1 MSQRK
6 QLPRIEIRRQDDR
19 PGAYPSILRTGDPT
33 RKGNQSIYFDDT
45 STILYDPTYYVPSG
59 SSGSQA
65 SSSISWPSTLTV
77 GSKLHTAT
85 DFTSSIVTFG
95 KTVKSSVGGLNDL
108 PIFSEAPGPF
118 KEDGLHEQIEDSSD
132 FFLTGTGVEHVGF
145 GLQSKLKSK
154 IAIRIR
160 LNNVGPQT
168 IPGNRASLY
177 YWRSNLVDGDNGIL
191 QAVASDAEGP
201 ATDNASLTTT
211 YPYMD
216 AKMFGPFGN
225 FLLSGAANVPYYGVK
240 AVSKIKTSL
249 NDAFQWQNNTASVLT
264 DPRYAP
270 IPNNLIR
277 MDRYIN
283 HPFVI
288 EKAVIEFPLR
298 AGAGWFNDRTQ
309 MMPNGPFDNVPDAG
323 GPCVTFALLG
333 TNNIGKRDLIMSAT
347 VIPAGDDISGT
358 MTFTSGGNT
367 YRAMYGFRSF
377 GRPSTTIEPNAD
389 GKFTGS
395 IVVPGTANVRNS
407 IISYGAPPAAGRL
420 WTATEFKES
429 YIGSIDP
436 YGRGSSIDPCGRSIF
451 GKEFTTPQIS
461 EFNIQSNNKK
471 LFGNPGTGN
480 AGDYPEIWS
489 FDSNVPS
496 PYIIYP
502 KDSLMLTL
510 SKHRPLIS
518 VNALY
523 TSLGAPTGS
532 HDFVVLPGKI
542 NITLFGSLL
551 REGVENNDGHNP
563 NGTTAAVHEVIGGDP
578 IYDEYDVFYR
588 DELRDT
594 YITDYVSGSI
604 FANGPNGRARWR
616 SSLDSNAAARLTFAD
631 RVSDR
636 RRFIYHLVSFRRYSE
651 ANSVTERF
659 YDSLVPPL
667 DEILRRGRYF
677 TRLYAWL
684 LFGTGPRNV
693 ITVNLDSNQYSSI
706 YLNHSSNDWSRSFPF
721 EPRYSTVLRAT
732 TQKFFARFLLN
743 FFSFY
748 SYYGR
753 YFDMNDNM
761 VIKVGVGNN
770 VHNIGIDQIDPGAQ
784 RVGLRNEVALKLL
797 YGIGQ
802 FNNCYRAGS
811 KTFGA
816 TDRPLMI
823 ENVFTNSYAGAEIRG
838 WKYGLINGLPQYSK
852 ALYRRDRYG
861 QYRDMLEQRQDT
873 KFFQTVDEAE
883 RIGRRLLATKKN
895 LSYASTAVVNVKFL
909 NSSGSRMRPEET
921 YSSNLSFEATSSLPF
936 FDGQV
941 RNREEPLSFTNI
953 QQFQYM
959 G

>member
-6 QLPRIEIRRQDDR
+6 TLPRVEIRRQDDR
-19 PGAYPSILRTGDPT
+19 PGSYPSILRTGDPT
-33 RKGNQSIYFDDT
+33 RKGNQPIYFDDLT
-45 STILYDPTYYVPSG
+45 TVVYDPTYLIPSG
-59 SSGSQA
+59 SSGSQPTG
-65 SSSISWPSTLTV
+65 SISWPSTIGV
-77 GSKLHTAT
+77 GTALHQSTN
-85 DFTSSIVTFG
+85 FTSSIVTLG
-95 KTVKSSVGGLNDL
+95 RTVKSSVGSINNL

-118 KEDGLHEQIEDSSD
+118 REHGLHEQIDTMAD
-132 FFLTGTGVEHVGF
+132 FYMTGTNIEHVGF
-145 GLQSKLKSK
+145 GLQSRLKSK
-154 IAIRIR
+154 VAVRIR
-160 LNNVGPQT
+160 LRNVGPQT

-177 YWRSNLVDGDNGIL
+177 YWNALLPDSDNGIL
-191 QAVASDAEGP
+191 SVVANTAEGP
-201 ATDNASLTTT
+201 ATDNVSVTTT
-211 YPYMD
+211 YPNMD

-225 FLLSGAANVPYYGVK
+225 FLLSGSAVVPFYGVK
-240 AVSKIKTSL
+240 PVSKIKSSL
-249 NDAFQWQNNTASVLT
+249 SDALQWQNNTASVLT

-270 IPNNLIR
+270 SQNNLIR
-277 MDRYIN
+277 MDRYIS
-283 HPFVI
+283 HPFII

-298 AGAGWFNDRTQ
+298 AGTGWFNDRTQ

-323 GPCVTFALLG
+323 GPCVTFALIG
-333 TNNIGKRDLIMSAT
+333 TNNSGKRDLIMSAT
-347 VIPAGDDISGT
+347 VIPAGDDMSGT
-358 MTFTSGGNT
+358 MNFVSGANT

-377 GRPSTTIEPNAD
+377 GRASVAIQPDLN
-389 GKFTGS
+389 GKFTGT
-395 IVVPGTANVRNS
+395 IIVPGTANVRNS
-407 IISYGAPPAAGRL
+407 LISYGAPPQAGRQ
-420 WTATEFKES
+420 WGATEFKES

-436 YGRGSSIDPCGRSIF
+436 YGRGSTTDPCGRSIF
-451 GKEFTTPQIS
+451 GKEYTTPQIS
-461 EFNIQSNNKK
+461 TFNIQSNNKK
-471 LFGNPGTGN
+471 LFGSPPTNVS
-480 AGDYPEIWS
+480 DYPEVWS

-496 PYIIYP
+496 PYVIYP

-510 SKHRPLIS
+510 SKHRPVIS
-518 VNALY
+518 VNGAY

-532 HDFVVLPGKI
+532 HDFVVLEGNI

-551 REGVENNDGHNP
+551 REGIESNDSHNP
-563 NGTTAAVHEVIGGDP
+563 NGTSAAVHEIIGGDP
-578 IYDEYDVFYR
+578 IYDEYDVFYK
-588 DELRDT
+588 DELRNT

-604 FANGPNGRARWR
+604 FANNDAGRARWR
-616 SSLDSNAAARLTFAD
+616 SSLDSNATTRLTFAD

-636 RRFIYHLVSFRRYSE
+636 RKFIYHLVSFRRYAE
-651 ANSVTERF
+651 ANSTTERF

-706 YLNHSSNDWSRSFPF
+706 YLDHSSNDWSRAFPF
-721 EPRYSTVLRAT
+721 EPRYARVTRAT

-753 YFDMNDNM
+753 YFNMNDNM
-761 VIKVGVGNN
+761 VIKVGVGSNI
-770 VHNIGIDQIDPGAQ
+770 HNIGIDQIDPGAQ
-784 RVGLRNEVALKLL
+784 RIGLKNEVALKLL

-802 FNNCYRAGS
+802 FNNCYRAGA

-838 WKYGLINGLPQYSK
+838 WKYGLVNGLPQYTK

-873 KFFQTVDEAE
+873 KYFLTVDEAE
-883 RIGRRLLATKKN
+883 RTPLRSLFNRKN
-895 LSYASTAVVNVKFL
+895 VNYAGTSVINVRFI
-909 NSSGSRMRPEET
+909 NTSGSLVRPEET

-941 RNREEPLSFTNI
+941 RNREEPLQFTNI

>member
-1 MSQRK
+1 
-6 QLPRIEIRRQDDR
+6 
-19 PGAYPSILRTGDPT
+19 LRTGDPT
-33 RKGNQSIYFDDT
+33 RKGNQGIYFDDT
-45 STILYDPTYYVPSG
+45 TTVVYDPTFLIPSD
-59 SSGSQA
+59 SSGSQPTG
-65 SSSISWPSTLTV
+65 SISWPSTLTV
-77 GSKLHTAT
+77 GTALHLAT
-85 DFTSSIVTFG
+85 TFTSSITTLG
-95 KTVKSSVGGLNDL
+95 KTVKSSVGALNNL

-118 KEDGLHEQIEDSSD
+118 REHGLHEQVETLSD
-132 FFLTGTGVEHVGF
+132 FYQTGTNVEHVGF
-145 GLQSKLKSK
+145 GMQSKLKSK

-160 LNNVGPQT
+160 LNSVGPQT

-177 YWRSNLVDGDNGIL
+177 YWRSNVVDGDNGIL
-191 QAVASDAEGP
+191 QSVGTTAEGP
-201 ATDNASLTTT
+201 ATDNLSLTTT

-225 FLLSGAANVPYYGVK
+225 FLLSGANVVPFYGVK
-240 AVSKIKTSL
+240 PVSKVSSSL
-249 NDAFQWQNNTASVLT
+249 SDAFQWQNNTASVLT
-264 DPRYAP
+264 DSRYAP
-270 IPNNLIR
+270 TANNLIR

-298 AGAGWFNDRTQ
+298 AGPGWFNDKTQ

-323 GPCVTFALLG
+323 GPCVTFALIG
-333 TNNIGKRDLIMSAT
+333 TNGSGKRDLIMSAT
-347 VIPAGDDISGT
+347 VIPAADDISGT
-358 MTFTSGGNT
+358 MNFTSGANT

-377 GRPSTTIEPNAD
+377 GRPSIAVEPDIN
-389 GKFTGS
+389 GKFTGT
-395 IVVPGTANVRNS
+395 IIVPGTANVRNS
-407 IISYGAPPAAGRL
+407 LLSYGAPPQANRQ

-429 YIGSIDP
+429 YIGSVDP
-436 YGRGSSIDPCGRSIF
+436 YGRGSTVDPCGRSIF

-461 EFNIQSNNKK
+461 TFNIQSNNKK
-471 LFGNPGTGN
+471 LFGNPPTGQS
-480 AGDYPEIWS
+480 DYPEIWS

-496 PYIIYP
+496 PYLIYP

-510 SKHRPLIS
+510 SKHRPVIS
-518 VNALY
+518 VNGAY

-532 HDFVVLPGKI
+532 HDFVVLEGNI

-551 REGVENNDGHNP
+551 KEGIESNDGHNP
-563 NGTTAAVHEVIGGDP
+563 NATSAAVHETIGGDP
-578 IYDEYDVFYR
+578 IYDEYDVFYK
-588 DELRDT
+588 DELRDS
-594 YITDYVSGSI
+594 YITNYVSGSI
-604 FANGPNGRARWR
+604 FANDASGRGFWR
-616 SSLDSNAAARLTFAD
+616 SSLDSNASARLTFAN

-636 RRFIYHLVSFRRYSE
+636 RRFIYHLVSFRRYAE
-651 ANSVTERF
+651 ANSTTERF

-706 YLNHSSNDWSRSFPF
+706 YQDHSSNDWSRAFPF
-721 EPRYSTVLRAT
+721 EPRYGKVTRAT
-732 TQKFFARFLLN
+732 TQKFFARFILN
-743 FFSFY
+743 LFSFF

-753 YFDMNDNM
+753 YFEMHDNM
-761 VIKVGVGNN
+761 VIKVGVGSN

-784 RVGLRNEVALKLL
+784 RIGLRNEVALKLL

-838 WKYGLINGLPQYSK
+838 WKYGLVNGLPQYSK
-852 ALYRRDRYG
+852 SIYRRDRFG

-873 KFFQTVDEAE
+873 KYFLTVDEAE
-883 RIGRRLLATKKN
+883 RSARRLYITRKN
-895 LSYASTAVVNVKFL
+895 QTYAGTSVVNVRFI
-909 NSSGSRMRPEET
+909 NTSGSITRPEET

-936 FDGQV
+936 FDGEV
-941 RNREEPLSFTNI
+941 RNREEPLKFINI

>member
-19 PGAYPSILRTGDPT
+19 PGSYPSILRTGDPT
-33 RKGNQSIYFDDT
+33 RKGNQSVYFDDT
-45 STILYDPTYYVPSG
+45 TTVLYDPSYYVPSG

-65 SSSISWPSTLTV
+65 SSSISWPSTLVV
-77 GSKLHTAT
+77 GSKLHLAT
-85 DFTSSIVTFG
+85 DFTSSIVTLG
-95 KTVKSSVGGLNDL
+95 KTVKSSVGTINNI
-108 PIFSEAPGPF
+108 PIFSEAPGPYR
-118 KEDGLHEQIEDSSD
+118 EHGLHEQIETLSD
-132 FFLTGTGVEHVGF
+132 FYLTGTDVEHVGF

-177 YWRSNLVDGDNGIL
+177 YWRSNLVDGDNGTL
-191 QAVASDAEGP
+191 QVVANTAEGP
-201 ATDNASLTTT
+201 ATDNQSVTTT
-211 YPYMD
+211 YPNMD

-225 FLLSGAANVPYYGVK
+225 FLLSGAAVVPFYGVK
-240 AVSKIKTSL
+240 PVSKIKASL
-249 NDAFQWQNNTASVLT
+249 SDAFQWQNQTASVLT

-270 IPNNLIR
+270 GPNNLIR

-283 HPFVI
+283 HPFII

-333 TNNIGKRDLIMSAT
+333 TNNSGKRDLIMSAT
-347 VIPAGDDISGT
+347 VIPQGDDISGT
-358 MTFTSGGNT
+358 MNFTSGANT

-377 GRPSTTIEPNAD
+377 GRASVAIAPDVN
-389 GKFTGS
+389 GKFTGT
-395 IVVPGTANVRNS
+395 IIVPGTANVRNS
-407 IISYGAPPAAGRL
+407 LVSYGAPAVAGRQ

-436 YGRGSSIDPCGRSIF
+436 YGRGSTIEPCGRSVF

-461 EFNIQSNNKK
+461 SFNIPSNNKK
-471 LFGNPGTGN
+471 LFGSPPTNVS
-480 AGDYPEIWS
+480 DYPEVWS

-496 PYIIYP
+496 PYLIYP

-510 SKHRPLIS
+510 SKHRPVIS
-518 VNALY
+518 VNGVY

-532 HDFVVLPGKI
+532 HDFVVLEGNI

-551 REGVENNDGHNP
+551 AGGIENNDGHNT
-563 NGTTAAVHEVIGGDP
+563 NSTSNAVHEMIGGDP
-578 IYDEYDVFYR
+578 IHDEYDVFYK

-604 FANGPNGRARWR
+604 FTNGPNGRARWR
-616 SSLDSNAAARLTFAD
+616 SSLDANATARLMHAD

-636 RRFIYHLVSFRRYSE
+636 RRFLYHLVSFRRYAE
-651 ANSVTERF
+651 ANSISERF

-667 DEILRRGRYF
+667 DEILKRGRYF

-684 LFGTGPRNV
+684 LFGTGPRRV
-693 ITVNLDSNQYSSI
+693 ITVNLDSNQYISI
-706 YLNHSSNDWSRSFPF
+706 YQDHSSNDWSRAFPF
-721 EPRYSTVLRAT
+721 EPRYAKVSRGV
-732 TQKFFARFLLN
+732 TQKFFARFLFN

-748 SYYGR
+748 SYFGR
-753 YFDMNDNM
+753 YFEMNDNM
-761 VIKVGVGNN
+761 VIKVGVGSN
-770 VHNIGIDQIDPGAQ
+770 VHNIGIDQVDPGAQ
-784 RVGLRNEVALKLL
+784 RIGLKNEVALKLL
-797 YGIGQ
+797 YGVGD

-838 WKYGLINGLPQYSK
+838 WKYGLVNGLPQYSK
-852 ALYRRDRYG
+852 ALYRRDHYG

-873 KFFQTVDEAE
+873 KYYLTVDESE
-883 RIGRRLLATKKN
+883 RSLRRAQITKKN
-895 LSYASTAVVNVKFL
+895 FAYAGTSIISVKFL
-909 NSSGSRMRPEET
+909 NSSGNLVRPEET
-921 YSSNLSFEATSSLPF
+921 YSSNLSFEATSSLPY
-936 FDGQV
+936 FDGSV
-941 RNREEPLSFTNI
+941 RNREEPLQFVNI
-953 QQFQYM
+953 QQFQYF